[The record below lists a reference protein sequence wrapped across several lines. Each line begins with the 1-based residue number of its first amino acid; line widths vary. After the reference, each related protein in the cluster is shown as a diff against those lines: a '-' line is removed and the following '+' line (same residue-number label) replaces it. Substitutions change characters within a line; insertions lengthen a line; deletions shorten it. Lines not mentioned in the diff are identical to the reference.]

1 MLLAIDVGN
10 THTVIGVYDGEKP
23 VADWRMASLTHR
35 TVDENWLT
43 IKSFC
48 ADRGIP
54 VSAIDG
60 VGISSVVPDLT
71 GVFESLARKYFGVE
85 PVTVTASLDLG
96 IRVLYTDPSA
106 VGADR
111 LCNAIAGFRKYGG
124 PLIVIDFGTATTFD
138 VISATGDYLG
148 GVITLGLEST
158 AGELHRRAARLP
170 KIELRFP
177 ASVIGKETEA
187 SMQSGVMFGAVDAVE
202 GTVRRIAAELG
213 GKPRVIATGGL
224 SALVAERTTVIEACE
239 PSLVLDGVRLIYE
252 RVKRK
257 GVADGAGAKER
268 AGAKRGGAKEGGAK
282 EGATG
287 ATGAT
292 GPGTGTGIR
301 ESRKA

>member
-10 THTVIGVYDGEKP
+10 THTVIGIFDGEKLA
-23 VADWRMASLTHR
+23 ADWRMASLTHR

-48 ADRGIP
+48 AD
-54 VSAIDG
+54 SAIPTGSITG

-71 GVFESLARKYFGVE
+71 DVFESLARKYFHVE

-96 IRVLYTDPSA
+96 IRVLYTDPSV

-124 PLIVIDFGTATTFD
+124 PLVVIDFGTATTFD
-138 VISATGDYLG
+138 VISASGDYLG

-158 AGELHRRAARLP
+158 ASELHRRAAKLP

-177 ASVIGKETEA
+177 SSVIGKETEA

-202 GTVRRIAAELG
+202 GTIRRISAELG
-213 GKPRVIATGGL
+213 TTPRVIATGGL
-224 SALVAERTTVIEACE
+224 AGILAARTKVIEACE
-239 PSLVLDGVRLIYE
+239 PSLVLDGVRMIYE
-252 RVKRK
+252 RV
-257 GVADGAGAKER
+257 
-268 AGAKRGGAKEGGAK
+268 RG
-282 EGATG
+282 
-287 ATGAT
+287 
-292 GPGTGTGIR
+292 
-301 ESRKA
+301 SRKA

>member
-10 THTVIGVYDGEKP
+10 THTVIGIFNGEKLS
-23 VADWRMASLTHR
+23 ADWRMASLTHR

-48 ADRGIP
+48 TDAGIAP
-54 VSAIDG
+54 TAIDG

-71 GVFESLARKYFGVE
+71 DVFESLARKYFRVE

-96 IRVLYTDPSA
+96 IRILYTDPSA

-124 PLIVIDFGTATTFD
+124 PLVVIDFGTATTFD
-138 VISATGDYLG
+138 VISASGDYMG

-158 AGELHRRAARLP
+158 AGELHRRAAKLP

-177 ASVIGKETEA
+177 PTVIGRETET
-187 SMQSGVMFGAVDAVE
+187 SMQSGVMYGTIDAVE
-202 GTVRRIAAELG
+202 GTIRRIGAELG
-213 GKPRVIATGGL
+213 TKPKVIATGGL
-224 SALVAERTTVIEACE
+224 AGVLAAHTSMIQACE

-252 RVKRK
+252 RVRGKKR
-257 GVADGAGAKER
+257 
-268 AGAKRGGAKEGGAK
+268 
-282 EGATG
+282 
-287 ATGAT
+287 
-292 GPGTGTGIR
+292 
-301 ESRKA
+301 